1 MLSSYF
7 LLYSSFFHFPFL
19 YFFFPSSFP
28 LLPFPIFL
36 LPFLP
41 SLPFLSFPSLLLPFP
56 SFPFLLLQSEDIV
69 QVMAA
74 AAAAAAAIILET
86 PSSVDSNRIFKNL
99 PLPLPLPLPSQSLPH
114 FQSQSQSQ
122 IHRNYFVSDNSTG
135 EHSPEERSLFNSSES
150 SPMQQHHS
158 QYSQQQQQQQQ
169 QYQHSQNTRASYVT
183 SSSYSR
189 HDEALRGN
197 TGCITSAST
206 SCSSFSSGGT
216 TAFNKN
222 RHSGYF
228 TFIITNSTEK
238 KIDVDEVKKS
248 FLRSQTFGLQD
259 ELDYDVSSKM
269 QQSKRQI
276 VLLLYYLSLH
286 IYFLQLLFSLCTE
299 ILSFFFVKLYC
310 YILSYLLSL
319 SFLFSTF
326 FLSWEEFF
334 IMICCTLPGTV
345 SQFFCS

>member
-1 MLSSYF
+1 MA
-7 LLYSSFFHFPFL
+7 
-19 YFFFPSSFP
+19 
-28 LLPFPIFL
+28 
-36 LPFLP
+36 
-41 SLPFLSFPSLLLPFP
+41 
-56 SFPFLLLQSEDIV
+56 
-69 QVMAA
+69 AA